1 MENEREGPC
10 RSRTYELGKSLED
23 QRIDSVICTR
33 ATKGK
38 DGEDVPMKEDEKDK
52 EKR

>member
-1 MENEREGPC
+1 MENKREGPC
-10 RSRTYELGKSLED
+10 HSYTYELGKSLED

-38 DGEDVPMKEDEKDK
+38 DGEDVPMTEEEKAKE
-52 EKR
+52 RR